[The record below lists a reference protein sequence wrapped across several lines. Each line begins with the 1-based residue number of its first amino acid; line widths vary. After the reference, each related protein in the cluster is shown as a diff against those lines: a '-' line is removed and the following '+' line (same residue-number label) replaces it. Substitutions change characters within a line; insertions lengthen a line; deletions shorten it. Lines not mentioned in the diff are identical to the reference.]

1 MTTESDPSVGPQAWT
16 HSGHLLYS
24 RNSTEPTLGV
34 HRPLGRWTH
43 GTLPASGL
51 GVCQEG
57 HASGLRHNE
66 APHRQVMAM
75 GSLGVRFGGH

>member
-1 MTTESDPSVGPQAWT
+1 MTTESDPLLAPRPGHIVGICCIPGIVL
-16 HSGHLLYS
+16 SL
-24 RNSTEPTLGV
+24 PLGV

-66 APHRQVMAM
+66 APHRQVMAV